1 MPTPSRKAE
10 PPMPVSRRSTLL
22 VPLLLAACSDDGPPR
37 ELTPLRYDFLT
48 RLQLNVASIEFAD
61 LPAPGPLDT
70 SSPAPAAQALRQ
82 MADDRLAAGGS
93 SGKAVVVIEEARI
106 VRSGSTLDGSMAI
119 RIDIVAADSQRAGFA
134 EARVARKLS
143 GFGRDLRGG
152 LYDITKQMLDDMNV
166 ELEFQL
172 RRSLRDYLQTTTA
185 APAPAAVQQQDLA
198 PPRPAP

>member
-1 MPTPSRKAE
+1 MPL
-10 PPMPVSRRSTLL
+10 SRRLILL
-22 VPLLLAACSDDGPPR
+22 TPLLFAACSEDGPPR
-37 ELTPLRYDFLT
+37 EMPPLRYDFLT
-48 RLQLNVASIEFAD
+48 RLQLNVASIGFAD
-61 LPAPGPLDT
+61 LPPPGPLD
-70 SSPAPAAQALRQ
+70 SLSPAPAAQALRQ
-82 MADDRLAAGGS
+82 MAEDRLAAGGS
-93 SGKAVVVIEEARI
+93 SGKAVVVIEEAR
-106 VRSGSTLDGSMAI
+106 VARSGSTLDGSMAI
-119 RIDIVAADSQRAGFA
+119 QVDIVTADNQRAGFA

-198 PPRPAP
+198 PPSPDQTRRPSNL